1 VSRLRWLPVAL
12 WLGLMATAAALIARA
27 PIGAD
32 LSAFLPRAP
41 TEAQQVLVD
50 QLREGAISRLML
62 IAIEGAPQ
70 EQLAALS
77 AGLAARLARASDF
90 AYVNNGAADWL
101 ERDGEFL
108 LQHRYL
114 LSPAV
119 APERFTAQG
128 LQERL
133 EEAQALLASPMG
145 MMAGQLLPRDPTGE
159 MLALVEALQPE
170 NGPDKREGLWF
181 SRDGRR
187 ALLLAQTAAQGFD
200 IDAQQRAAA
209 QVQADFTALAREQ
222 SLPDARLLLTGPG
235 VFAVATRAAI
245 RDDAERLA
253 LWASCGVALLLLLVY
268 RSLRVVLLGLLPV
281 VSGAAAGIAA
291 VILAHGSVQG
301 VTLGFGVTL
310 IGEAVDYAIYLF
322 THTGPGRPPARALE
336 RVWPTLRLG
345 AATSICGFSA
355 MLFSGFPGL
364 TQLGLFSIAGLLAAL
379 LVTRFVLPVL
389 VPRDFFARAPDAL
402 GDVALGLARLAP
414 RLRVPVMLL
423 AVGAAAWLALRS
435 GPAWDDRFSSLSPVP
450 AADQALDGALRAELG
465 APDVRYLVV
474 VQAPAEQAAL
484 ERAEQSGAALQGLA
498 GGGALAGFDSPARYL
513 PSAATQRARQAALP
527 PPEQLRTD
535 LAQAVAQSAFR
546 PGAFDAF
553 LEDAQAARAGPL
565 LDRSALG
572 GTGMALQL
580 DTLLARR
587 DGQWYAL
594 LPLRGV
600 HDAQA
605 IEGAVSATGGV
616 LLDLKRDVDKLYGGY
631 RARAALFAAIGAAAI
646 VLLLLLALRD
656 PVRLWEA
663 LAPLVAALVLTAAL
677 LLLLGERLT
686 LFHLVAML
694 LVAGVGS
701 NYSLFFEHETL
712 HRSEARST
720 LVSVLLCAVS
730 TVLAFG
736 LLATASAPVLRAI
749 GLTVALGASSSLLFS
764 AVFSRGFERGRMR

>member
-1 VSRLRWLPVAL
+1 VNRPRWLPVAL
-12 WLGLMATAAALIARA
+12 WLGLLAAAIGVIVRA

-50 QLREGAISRLML
+50 QLREGAVSRLLL
-62 IAIEGAPQ
+62 IAIEGGPP

-77 AGLAARLARASDF
+77 TGLAGRLASASAF

-108 LQHRYL
+108 LRHRYL
-114 LSPAV
+114 LSPGMA
-119 APERFTAQG
+119 AERFTAEG
-128 LQERL
+128 LRERL
-133 EEAQALLASPMG
+133 EEAQALLASPLG
-145 MMAGQLLPRDPTGE
+145 MMAAQLLPRDPTGE
-159 MLALVEALQPE
+159 MLALVEVLQPE
-170 NGPDKREGLWF
+170 GGPARREGVWF
-181 SRDGRR
+181 SRDGAR
-187 ALLLAQTAAQGFD
+187 ALLLAQTVAPGFD
-200 IDAQQRAAA
+200 IDAQQRATA
-209 QVQADFTALAREQ
+209 QVRAEFAALAREQ
-222 SLPDARLLLTGPG
+222 AAPEARLLLTGPG

-253 LWASCGVALLLLLVY
+253 LWASGGVALLLLLVY

-281 VSGAAAGIAA
+281 ASGAAAGVAA
-291 VILAHGSVQG
+291 VILAHGAVQG

-345 AATSICGFSA
+345 AATSICGLSA

-364 TQLGLFSIAGLLAAL
+364 VQLGLFSLAGLIAAL
-379 LVTRFVLPVL
+379 LVTRFVLPAL
-389 VPRDFFARAPDAL
+389 APRDFFARAPDMLTGAAL
-402 GDVALGLARLAP
+402 AVARFAP
-414 RLRVPVMLL
+414 RLRLPVLLL
-423 AVGAAAWLALRS
+423 AAGAAAWLALRG
-435 GPAWDDRFSSLSPVP
+435 GPTWDDSFSSLSPVP
-450 AADQALDGALRAELG
+450 EADKALDGALRAELG

-474 VQAPAEQAAL
+474 VQAASEQAAL
-484 ERAEQSGAALQGLA
+484 ERAEQVGTVLQGLV
-498 GGGALAGFDSPARYL
+498 GDALGGFDSPARYL
-513 PSAATQRARQAALP
+513 PSAATQRARLASLP
-527 PPEQLRTD
+527 PGERLRAD
-535 LAQAVAQSAFR
+535 LAQATAASAFR
-546 PGAFDAF
+546 AGAFDAF
-553 LEDAQAARAGPL
+553 LEDVEAARSGPL
-565 LDRSALG
+565 LDRAALR
-572 GTGMALQL
+572 GTGLGLPL
-580 DTLLARR
+580 DTLLSSR

-600 HDAQA
+600 HDAPA
-605 IEGAVSATGGV
+605 IDRALRASAGV
-616 LLDLKRDVDKLYGGY
+616 LLDLKRDVDELYGGY

-646 VLLLLLALRD
+646 VLLLMLALRD

-663 LAPLVAALVLTAAL
+663 LAPLVAALVLTVAL

-730 TVLAFG
+730 TAIAFG

-749 GLTVALGASSSLLFS
+749 GLTVALGASLSLAFS
-764 AVFSRGFERGRMR
+764 AVFSRGFERDRMR

>member
-1 VSRLRWLPVAL
+1 
-12 WLGLMATAAALIARA
+12 
-27 PIGAD
+27 
-32 LSAFLPRAP
+32 
-41 TEAQQVLVD
+41 
-50 QLREGAISRLML
+50 
-62 IAIEGAPQ
+62 
-70 EQLAALS
+70 
-77 AGLAARLARASDF
+77 
-90 AYVNNGAADWL
+90 
-101 ERDGEFL
+101 
-108 LQHRYL
+108 
-114 LSPAV
+114 
-119 APERFTAQG
+119 
-128 LQERL
+128 
-133 EEAQALLASPMG
+133 
-145 MMAGQLLPRDPTGE
+145 
-159 MLALVEALQPE
+159 MLALVEAVQPE
-170 NGPDKREGLWF
+170 SGPQKRDGLWF

-187 ALLLAQTAAQGFD
+187 ALLLAQTVAPGFD
-200 IDAQQRAAA
+200 IDAQQRATA
-209 QVQADFTALAREQ
+209 QVRAAFAALAREQ
-222 SLPDARLLLTGPG
+222 AAADARLLLTGPG

-268 RSLRVVLLGLLPV
+268 RSPRVLVLGLLPV

-364 TQLGLFSIAGLLAAL
+364 VQLGLFSIGGLLAAL

-389 VPRDFFARAPDAL
+389 APRDFFARAPDAL
-402 GDVALGLARLAP
+402 AGAALGLASLAP
-414 RLRVPVMLL
+414 RLRVPVVLL
-423 AVGAAAWLALRS
+423 VAGAAAWLALRG
-435 GPAWDDRFSSLSPVP
+435 GPTWDDRFSSLSPVSE
-450 AADQALDGALRAELG
+450 ADKALDGALRAELG

-474 VQAPAEQAAL
+474 VSASSEQAAL
-484 ERAEQSGAALQGLA
+484 ERAEQTGAALQPLA
-498 GGGALAGFDSPARYL
+498 GAGALAGFDSPARYL
-513 PSAATQRARQAALP
+513 PSARTQRARLEALP
-527 PPEQLRTD
+527 PAERLRAD
-535 LAQAVAQSAFR
+535 LAQAVAASAFR
-546 PGAFDAF
+546 PEAFDAF
-553 LEDAQAARAGPL
+553 LEDVEAARGGPL
-565 LDRSALG
+565 LDRAALR
-572 GTGMALQL
+572 GTGLALQF

-587 DGQWYAL
+587 GGQWYAL

-605 IEGAVSATGGV
+605 IDRAVSASAGV
-616 LLDLKRDVDKLYGGY
+616 LLDLKRDVDELYRGY
-631 RARAALFAAIGAAAI
+631 RARAALFAGVGAVAI
-646 VLLLLLALRD
+646 VALLMLALRD

-663 LAPLVAALVLTAAL
+663 LAPLIAALVLTAAL

-712 HRSEARST
+712 QRSEARST

-749 GLTVALGASSSLLFS
+749 GLTVALGASLSLVFS
-764 AVFSRGFERGRMR
+764 AVFSRGLERRG

>member
-12 WLGLMATAAALIARA
+12 WFGLMAAAASLIARA

-32 LSAFLPRAP
+32 LSAFLPPAP
-41 TEAQQVLVD
+41 TAAQQVLVD
-50 QLREGAISRLML
+50 QLREGAVSRLML
-62 IAIEGAPQ
+62 IAIEGAP
-70 EQLAALS
+70 EERLAALS
-77 AGLAARLARASDF
+77 AGLAARLARTVDF
-90 AYVNNGAADWL
+90 AYVNNGAVDWL

-108 LQHRYL
+108 LRHRYL

-119 APERFTAQG
+119 VPERYAAQG
-128 LQERL
+128 LRERL

-145 MMAGQLLPRDPTGE
+145 MMVGELLPRDPTGE
-159 MLALVEALQPE
+159 LLALVDAYQPE
-170 NGPDKREGLWF
+170 GGPQKREGLWF

-187 ALLLAQTAAQGFD
+187 ALLLAQTVAAGFD
-200 IDAQQRAAA
+200 IDAQQRASEHVRAEFA
-209 QVQADFTALAREQ
+209 ALAREQ
-222 SLPDARLLLTGPG
+222 DAADARLLLTGPG

-253 LWASCGVALLLLLVY
+253 LWAACGVALLLLVVY
-268 RSLRVVLLGLLPV
+268 RSPRVLLLGLLPV
-281 VSGAAAGIAA
+281 VSGAVAGIAA
-291 VILAHGSVQG
+291 VVLVHGSVQG

-364 TQLGLFSIAGLLAAL
+364 VQIGLFSIAGLLAAL
-379 LVTRFVLPVL
+379 LVTRFVLPAL
-389 VPRDFFARAPDAL
+389 APREFFARAPEAL
-402 GDVALGLARLAP
+402 AGAALGLARRAP

-423 AVGAAAWLALRS
+423 VAGAAAWLALRA
-435 GPAWDDRFSSLSPVP
+435 GPTWDDRFSSMSPVSE
-450 AADQALDGALRAELG
+450 ADKALDGALRAELG

-474 VQAPAEQAAL
+474 VQAPSEQAAL
-484 ERAEQSGAALQGLA
+484 ERAEQTGAVLQGLV
-498 GGGALAGFDSPARYL
+498 GSGVLGGFDSPARYL
-513 PSAATQRARQAALP
+513 PSGATQRARLQALP
-527 PPEQLRTD
+527 SAERLRAD
-535 LAQAVAQSAFR
+535 LAQAVAASAFR

-553 LEDAQAARAGPL
+553 LADVEAARSGPL
-565 LDRSALG
+565 LDRAALR
-572 GTGMALQL
+572 GTALALQL
-580 DTLLARR
+580 DTLLASREAH
-587 DGQWYAL
+587 WYAL

-600 HDAQA
+600 HDVQA
-605 IEGAVSATGGV
+605 IGQAVGRTAGV
-616 LLDLKRDVDKLYGGY
+616 LLDLRRDVDELYGGY
-631 RARAALFAAIGAAAI
+631 RARAALFAAVGGAAI
-646 VLLLLLALRD
+646 VLLLMLALRD

-663 LAPLVAALVLTAAL
+663 LGPLIAALVLTAAL

-712 HRSEARST
+712 RRSDARST

-749 GLTVALGASSSLLFS
+749 GMTVALGASLSLLFS
-764 AVFSRGFERGRMR
+764 AVFSRGLEGSRAG